1 MEPQEKIVLGI
12 DLGGTKIAGGVF
24 DTGTMISPK
33 SVLYIEKR
41 EGEEVGELILELIS
55 QLLEWTDGNGL
66 AVSGAGIAVPGI
78 YHSLAGT
85 VWAPNISGW
94 EDYPLR
100 QELCDEL
107 APRQI
112 DISIDSDRSCYI
124 LGETW
129 RGAAEGCKNAIF
141 LAVGTGIGAGI
152 MVDGRLIRGAN
163 NIAGA
168 VGWLAL
174 TDPWLPEYEDC
185 GCFEYHASG
194 TGIARRA
201 REVMEGDPA
210 ASDVFKAYNA
220 GDPDATEIIRLAVR
234 FWGKACANLVSLFNP
249 EKIIFGGGVFGP
261 GAQLLDE
268 IYKEAGKWA
277 QPMSIG
283 QAEFVTSQLEQDAGI
298 YGAAKLALMK
308 DQK

>member
-1 MEPQEKIVLGI
+1 LETLEQIVLGI

-33 SVLYIEKR
+33 SILYIEKR
-41 EGEEVGELILELIS
+41 EGREVGKQILELIR
-55 QLLEWTDGNGL
+55 QLFEWTEERGMK
-66 AVSGAGIAVPGI
+66 VSGAGIAVPGI

-100 QELCDEL
+100 QELSDNL
-107 APRQI
+107 PQI
-112 DISIDSDRSCYI
+112 DIKIDSDRSCYI

-129 RGAAEGCKNAIF
+129 KGAAEGCKNAIY
-141 LAVGTGIGAGI
+141 LAIGTGIGIGI
-152 MVDGRLIRGAN
+152 MADGRLIRGAN

-168 VGWLAL
+168 IGWLAL
-174 TDPWLPEYEDC
+174 TDPWLPAYEDC

-194 TGIARRA
+194 TGIAKRA
-201 REVMEGDPA
+201 RELMEGELTT
-210 ASDVFKAYNA
+210 SDVFEAYYA
-220 GDPDATEIIRLAVR
+220 GDPNAIEVIRQSVR

-261 GAQLLDE
+261 GTQLLDD
-268 IYKEAGKWA
+268 IYKEAEKWA
-277 QPMSIG
+277 QPLSIG
-283 QAEFVTSQLEQDAGI
+283 QAGFEASGLGQDAGI
-298 YGAAKLALMK
+298 YGAARLVLMK
-308 DQK
+308 DQKG